1 MAERLDLIK
10 DVFNKAEYIKTID
23 TSFNELGTITPT
35 EAQQS
40 QPTIGEFFELYNSL
54 FYDIPALGNTN
65 SHQYLI
71 NTSGEYINFEENNQ
85 EIQAL
90 QAEIA
95 QLRSDLLSLQ
105 MQAARSAAS
114 STGDEST
121 DEALSIFE
129 REIQA
134 ANENII
140 LTETN
145 LSQNTLSSQNTGGTS
160 NGTTSGGGS
169 TSISSGGTSMGG
181 GGASGGGSSG
191 GGGGGGY

>member
-23 TSFNELGTITPT
+23 TSFNELGTSTIVQD
-35 EAQQS
+35 EQI
-40 QPTIGEFFELYNSL
+40 QPTVEEFFGLYNSL
-54 FYDIPALGNTN
+54 FYDIPALGETN
-65 SHQYLI
+65 SHDYLVK
-71 NTSGEYINFEENNQ
+71 TSGEYINFEENNE

-105 MQAARSAAS
+105 IQAARSAAS

-121 DEALSIFE
+121 NEALLVFE

-145 LSQNTLSSQNTGGTS
+145 LSQNTLTSQNTPGTS
-160 NGTTSGGGS
+160 TGTTSGGSS
-169 TSISSGGTSMGG
+169 TSISSGGTSIGG